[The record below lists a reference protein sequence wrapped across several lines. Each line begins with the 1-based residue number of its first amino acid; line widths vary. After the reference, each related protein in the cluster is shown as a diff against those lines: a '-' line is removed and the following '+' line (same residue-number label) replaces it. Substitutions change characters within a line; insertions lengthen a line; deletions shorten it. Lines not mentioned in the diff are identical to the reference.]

1 MKISKLVEDFIEL
14 IYQHFKGKNKYKNY
28 KELTYTKQDLI
39 NFFETNNEQE
49 LKTLI
54 EAISIV
60 TLEVY
65 DEKIKKLIK
74 IKLKY
79 KENR

>member
-1 MKISKLVEDFIEL
+1 MKSSKQVEDFIES
-14 IYQHFKGKNKYKNY
+14 IYQHFKGKNKCKNY
-28 KELTYTKQDLI
+28 KELFYTKQDLI
-39 NFFETNNEQE
+39 TFFETDSEQE
-49 LKTLI
+49 LKTLMEI
-54 EAISIV
+54 ISIV